1 MTEETQ
7 KSQNTQEKDEP
18 KEEKKPEATK
28 LAIFLSFMHKNREKT
43 ISVKAITDEGKV
55 DASRDDEIELSINP
69 ESGLR
74 FTDKSKKLQ
83 LKLINGEVDATV
95 KSGPLP
101 EVAILTAK
109 WISGKSPLQK
119 IQVTHLVG
127 SVA

>member
-7 KSQNTQEKDEP
+7 NNQNNQEKDET

-28 LAIFLSFMHKNREKT
+28 LAIFLSLIGKDREKS

-55 DASRDDEIELSINP
+55 DDSRDDEIEFSINP

-83 LKLINGEVDATV
+83 LKLVNGEVDATV
-95 KSGPLP
+95 KSGSLP
-101 EVAILTAK
+101 EVAILTAR
-109 WISGKSPLQK
+109 WISGKSPLAK
-119 IQVTHLVG
+119 IQVSHMIG
-127 SVA
+127 SH

>member
-7 KSQNTQEKDEP
+7 NNQNNQEKDEA

-28 LAIFLSFMHKNREKT
+28 LAIFLSLIGKDREKS

-55 DASRDDEIELSINP
+55 DDSRDDEIELSINP

-83 LKLINGEVDATV
+83 LKFINGEVDVTV
-95 KSGPLP
+95 KSGSLP

-109 WISGKSPLQK
+109 WISGKSPLAK
-119 IQVTHLVG
+119 IQVSHMIG
-127 SVA
+127 SH

>member
-28 LAIFLSFMHKNREKT
+28 LAIFLSFIHKNREKT

-83 LKLINGEVDATV
+83 LKFINGEVDATV
-95 KSGPLP
+95 KSGPVP

-119 IQVTHLVG
+119 ILVSHLVG
-127 SVA
+127 SA